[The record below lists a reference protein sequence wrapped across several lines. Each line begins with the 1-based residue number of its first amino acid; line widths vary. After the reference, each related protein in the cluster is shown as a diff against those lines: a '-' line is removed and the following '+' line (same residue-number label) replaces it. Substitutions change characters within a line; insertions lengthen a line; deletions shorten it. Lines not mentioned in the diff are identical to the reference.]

1 MAYRAKKKLWVASFV
16 FALAFTG
23 NPVASHAAEMP
34 PSARVIV
41 KDLKLGADVLAG
53 WEAEQTVPKAWL
65 DDARKSGKLRI
76 IGTWNAKEFR
86 GMSKP
91 FRERYPFLDI
101 NYVRGSSNTRTQK
114 PLIAFKEGRYM
125 ADVLTGIGGAIFL
138 FREAN
143 ALENLKDLPNF
154 TNIPEGM
161 GSVSGIWV
169 GIRTRYWCMS
179 YNTNLVKKS
188 DMPKRWEDLLT
199 GKKLG
204 NGKMALGRLPQL
216 WVLPLWGGKG
226 EAWAKDFV
234 PKVFSQVQPQRR
246 KEGMDA
252 LVSLVAAGEFNAAVA
267 SADYRVWKKAERGAP
282 VAWHC
287 PEPVPVAISEAGLL
301 RGAPNVAAGKL
312 FLNWLL
318 SKEGQLAQYHT
329 SRETP
334 VHKALM
340 NKSFSA
346 YPQELAGKAVAFR
359 SPELLDSAEENMFK
373 LWRPLWDGGK
383 VMGKGRSK
391 GKRKR
396 KSQ

>member
-1 MAYRAKKKLWVASFV
+1 MLHLTKGNIRLASAV
-16 FALAFTG
+16 FAAVFAGL
-23 NPVASHAAEMP
+23 PVILQAAEMP
-34 PSARVIV
+34 VSARVVV
-41 KDLKLGADVLAG
+41 KDLKIGADVLAG
-53 WEAEQTVPKAWL
+53 WEAEHAVPQAWL
-65 DDARKSGKLRI
+65 DSAKKSGKLKI

-86 GMSKP
+86 AMAKP

-114 PLIAFKEGRYM
+114 PLIAFKQGRHM

-138 FREAN
+138 FKEAD
-143 ALENLKDLPNF
+143 ALENLRDMPNF
-154 TNIPEGM
+154 NNIPKGM
-161 GSVSGIWV
+161 GSTDGIWV

-188 DMPKRWEDLLT
+188 DMPKRWDDLLT
-199 GKKLG
+199 AKKLN

-226 EAWAKDFV
+226 KAWISDFV
-234 PKVFSQVQPQRR
+234 PKVFSEVQPQRR

-252 LVSLVAAGEFNAAVA
+252 LVSLVAAGEFNAAIA
-267 SADYRVWKKAERGAP
+267 SADYRVWKKAEKGAP

-287 PEPVPVAISEAGLL
+287 PTPVPVAISEAGILK
-301 RGAPNVAAGKL
+301 GAPNAAAGKL

-318 SKEGQLAQYHT
+318 SKEGQLTQYHT

-334 VHKALM
+334 VHKDLM
-340 NKSFSA
+340 NRGFSA
-346 YPQELAGKAVAFR
+346 YPQEIEGKEVAFR

-373 LWRPLWDGGK
+373 LWKPLWNGGK
-383 VMGKGRSK
+383 IMGKGRSRSK
-391 GKRKR
+391 K
-396 KSQ
+396 KSKP

>member
-1 MAYRAKKKLWVASFV
+1 MLHLTKGKSWLAS
-16 FALAFTG
+16 AAFTVTLVG
-23 NPVASHAAEMP
+23 YPVVSQAVDMP

-41 KDLKLGADVLAG
+41 KDLKIGAKTLEG
-53 WEAEQTVPKAWL
+53 WEAEHVVPKAWL
-65 DDARKSGKLRI
+65 DSARKNGKLKI

-86 GMSKP
+86 PMSKP

-114 PLIAFKEGRYM
+114 PLIAFKQGRYL

-138 FREAN
+138 FKEAD
-143 ALENLKDLPNF
+143 ALENLTDMPNF
-154 TNIPEGM
+154 SNIPKGM
-161 GSVSGIWV
+161 GSTDGIWA

-179 YNTNLVKKS
+179 YNTKLVKKS

-199 GKKLG
+199 AKALG

-216 WVLPLWGGKG
+216 WILPLWGGKG
-226 EAWAKDFV
+226 KAWTEDFV
-234 PKVFSQVQPQRR
+234 RKVFSDVQPQRR

-252 LVSLVAAGEFNAAVA
+252 LVSLVVAGEFNAAVA
-267 SADYRVWKKAERGAP
+267 SADYRVWKQAEKGAP

-287 PEPVPVAISEAGLL
+287 PEPVPVAISEAGILK
-301 RGAPNVAAGKL
+301 GSPNVGAGKL

-334 VHKALM
+334 VHKGLM
-340 NKSFSA
+340 NRGFSA
-346 YPQELAGKAVAFR
+346 YPQEIASKETAFR
-359 SPELLDSAEENMFK
+359 SPELLDSAEEDMFK
-373 LWRPLWDGGK
+373 LWKPLWSGGK
-383 VMGKGRSK
+383 VMGERRKRSK
-391 GKRKR
+391 KKN
-396 KSQ
+396 